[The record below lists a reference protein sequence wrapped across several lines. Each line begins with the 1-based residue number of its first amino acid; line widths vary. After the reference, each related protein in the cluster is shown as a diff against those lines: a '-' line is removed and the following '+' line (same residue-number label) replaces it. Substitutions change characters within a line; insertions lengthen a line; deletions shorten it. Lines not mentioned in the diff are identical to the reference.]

1 MAESLAVVT
10 GVPGW
15 LGTKLVEALAAG
27 ASFRSI
33 RSEPCKVRCI
43 VQPGIDPAPLEKLG
57 ARVEIVRADLR
68 DERALSDVCRG
79 ATTIYHAAGIIH
91 PRKVQDLYD
100 INVAGTQNILSSAIA
115 GKAKRFILV
124 SSNSPAGLN
133 EFASRLMTE
142 DDPPRPYLNYGL
154 SKLQA
159 EWMVNDAHRA
169 GRIEGVIL
177 RPCWFYGPNQ
187 PLRQSR
193 FFTMIKGGKPIVFG
207 RGDNL
212 RSMSYVD
219 NTVQGLLLAGAVEK
233 AAGKTYWITD
243 RRPYSFIEII
253 QTVAKI
259 LGVEVRPRYLP
270 SFGSDV
276 ARLVDSL
283 MQMAG
288 LYNQE
293 IHVAGELAASIAVSI
308 DAARRDLGYDP
319 EIELEEGMRR
329 SIEWCRA
336 QGIAL

>member
-1 MAESLAVVT
+1 MKDNLAVVT

-15 LGTKLVEALAAG
+15 LGTKLVEALATG
-27 ASFRSI
+27 ASYRAI
-33 RSEPCKVRCI
+33 KTEPRRVRCI
-43 VQPGIDPAPLEKLG
+43 VQPGVDPAPLEHFG
-57 ARVEIVRADLR
+57 DRIEIVRCDLR
-68 DERALSDVCRG
+68 DERSMADVCKD
-79 ATTIYHAAGIIH
+79 ATTVFHAAGIIH
-91 PRKVQDLYD
+91 PREVQELYD
-100 INVAGTQNILSSAIA
+100 INVAGTKNVLNSAIRSNV
-115 GKAKRFILV
+115 KRLILV

-133 EFASRLMTE
+133 ESAGRLMCE

-159 EWMVNDAHRA
+159 EWLVNDAHRA
-169 GRIEGVIL
+169 GNIEGVIV

-187 PLRQSR
+187 PRRQNR
-193 FFTMIKGGKPIVFG
+193 LFGMIKAGRPIVFG

-219 NTVQGLLLAGAVEK
+219 NTVQGLLLADVVER

-253 QTVAKI
+253 QTVAKL
-259 LGVEVRPRYLP
+259 LGVDVRPRYLP
-270 SFGSDV
+270 RVGSDL
-276 ARLVDSL
+276 ARFADSI

-288 LYNQE
+288 MYSQD

-308 DAARRDLGYDP
+308 EAAQRDLGFQP

-329 SIEWCRA
+329 SIDWCRA
-336 QGIAL
+336 QGVSF